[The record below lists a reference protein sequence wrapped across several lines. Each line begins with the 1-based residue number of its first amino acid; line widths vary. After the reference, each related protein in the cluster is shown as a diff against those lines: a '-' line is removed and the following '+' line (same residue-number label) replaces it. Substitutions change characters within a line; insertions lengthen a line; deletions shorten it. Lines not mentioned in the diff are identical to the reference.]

1 MRMNLI
7 LEILDVPG
15 QLVSILNPI
24 GELGANVVTIVHK
37 REIKAEEGKAAIQ
50 IAIEG
55 ERENLQAVIDRFKEM
70 NIALIEVDDTVRKEK
85 LSAILY
91 GHIIDRDLR
100 DTVDKINA
108 VDGLVVSDL
117 QLKLDGEL
125 KSTALITVEL
135 DLGKRDIA
143 YILTTIRDTNR
154 AEMVTILTTT
164 RDINRAGMVTILT
177 TDIVPLL
184 PVIIHT
190 MTISIMTITLHVLVA
205 AIGDPLL
212 TTIITTGHAHCLLRH
227 R

>member
-37 REIKAEEGKAAIQ
+37 REIKAEEGKAAIE
-50 IAIEG
+50 IALEG
-55 ERENLQAVIDRFKEM
+55 ERENLQAVIDKFKDM
-70 NIALIEVDDTVRKEK
+70 GVPLIEVDDAVKKEK
-85 LSAILY
+85 LSTILY
-91 GHIIDRDLR
+91 GHIIDTDLR

-125 KSTALITVEL
+125 KSTALITIEL

-143 YILTTIRDTNR
+143 YNKIMEI
-154 AEMVTILTTT
+154 AEAKDFL
-164 RDINRAGMVTILT
+164 
-177 TDIVPLL
+177 
-184 PVIIHT
+184 VIDE
-190 MTISIMTITLHVLVA
+190 V
-205 AIGDPLL
+205 
-212 TTIITTGHAHCLLRH
+212 
-227 R
+227 

>member
-1 MRMNLI
+1 MAIEKDAEKILEEFSKTLDKVPELEGTYYITDNLNLNREDESEQTDSAKICNKLKGEYIMRMNLI

-143 YILTTIRDTNR
+143 YNKIMEI
-154 AEMVTILTTT
+154 AEEKDFL
-164 RDINRAGMVTILT
+164 
-177 TDIVPLL
+177 
-184 PVIIHT
+184 VIDE
-190 MTISIMTITLHVLVA
+190 V
-205 AIGDPLL
+205 
-212 TTIITTGHAHCLLRH
+212 
-227 R
+227 

>member
-37 REIKAEEGKAAIQ
+37 REIMSEEGKAAIQ

-70 NIALIEVDDTVRKEK
+70 GVHLIEVDDTIKKDK

-117 QLKLDGEL
+117 RRRTSWSLM
-125 KSTALITVEL
+125 
-135 DLGKRDIA
+135 R
-143 YILTTIRDTNR
+143 YRRN
-154 AEMVTILTTT
+154 
-164 RDINRAGMVTILT
+164 
-177 TDIVPLL
+177 
-184 PVIIHT
+184 
-190 MTISIMTITLHVLVA
+190 
-205 AIGDPLL
+205 
-212 TTIITTGHAHCLLRH
+212 
-227 R
+227 

>member
-117 QLKLDGEL
+117 QVKLDGEL
-125 KSTALITVEL
+125 KSTALLTIEL
-135 DLGKRDIA
+135 ELGKREIA
-143 YILTTIRDTNR
+143 YNKVMEIAKEKDFL
-154 AEMVTILTTT
+154 
-164 RDINRAGMVTILT
+164 
-177 TDIVPLL
+177 
-184 PVIIHT
+184 VIDE
-190 MTISIMTITLHVLVA
+190 V
-205 AIGDPLL
+205 
-212 TTIITTGHAHCLLRH
+212 
-227 R
+227 

>member
-37 REIKAEEGKAAIQ
+37 REIKAEEGKAAIE
-50 IAIEG
+50 IALEG
-55 ERENLQAVIDRFKEM
+55 ERENLQAVIDKFKDM
-70 NIALIEVDDTVRKEK
+70 GVPLLEVDDAIKKEK
-85 LSAILY
+85 LSTILY

-125 KSTALITVEL
+125 KSTALITIEL

-143 YILTTIRDTNR
+143 YNK
-154 AEMVTILTTT
+154 
-164 RDINRAGMVTILT
+164 
-177 TDIVPLL
+177 
-184 PVIIHT
+184 
-190 MTISIMTITLHVLVA
+190 IMEIA
-205 AIGDPLL
+205 KEKDF
-212 TTIITTGHAHCLLRH
+212 
-227 R
+227 

>member
-37 REIKAEEGKAAIQ
+37 REIRAEEEKAAIE
-50 IAIEG
+50 IALEG
-55 ERENLQAVIDRFKEM
+55 ERENLQAVVDKFKEM
-70 NIALIEVDDTVRKEK
+70 GVSLIEVDDSVKKEK
-85 LSAILY
+85 LSTILY
-91 GHIIDRDLR
+91 GHIIDSDLR

-125 KSTALITVEL
+125 KSTALITIEL

-143 YILTTIRDTNR
+143 YNKIMEIAKEKDFL
-154 AEMVTILTTT
+154 
-164 RDINRAGMVTILT
+164 
-177 TDIVPLL
+177 
-184 PVIIHT
+184 VIDE
-190 MTISIMTITLHVLVA
+190 V
-205 AIGDPLL
+205 
-212 TTIITTGHAHCLLRH
+212 
-227 R
+227 

>member
-1 MRMNLI
+1 MRMNLILEILDIPGQLVSILNPIGELGANVVTIVHKREIKVNLI

-70 NIALIEVDDTVRKEK
+70 NIPLIEVDDTVRKEK

-143 YILTTIRDTNR
+143 YNKIMEI
-154 AEMVTILTTT
+154 AEEKDFL
-164 RDINRAGMVTILT
+164 
-177 TDIVPLL
+177 
-184 PVIIHT
+184 VIDE
-190 MTISIMTITLHVLVA
+190 V
-205 AIGDPLL
+205 
-212 TTIITTGHAHCLLRH
+212 
-227 R
+227 

>member
-55 ERENLQAVIDRFKEM
+55 ERENLQAVLQAVIDRFKEM

-143 YILTTIRDTNR
+143 YNKIMEI
-154 AEMVTILTTT
+154 AEEKDFL
-164 RDINRAGMVTILT
+164 
-177 TDIVPLL
+177 
-184 PVIIHT
+184 VIDE
-190 MTISIMTITLHVLVA
+190 V
-205 AIGDPLL
+205 
-212 TTIITTGHAHCLLRH
+212 
-227 R
+227 

>member
-37 REIKAEEGKAAIQ
+37 REIKAEEGKAAIE

-55 ERENLQAVIDRFKEM
+55 ERENLQAVVDRFKEM
-70 NIALIEVDDTVRKEK
+70 NLSLIEVDDTIKKEK
-85 LSAILY
+85 LSTILY
-91 GHIIDRDLR
+91 GHIIDSDLR

-135 DLGKRDIA
+135 DLGKREIA
-143 YILTTIRDTNR
+143 YNKIMEI
-154 AEMVTILTTT
+154 AEEKDFL
-164 RDINRAGMVTILT
+164 
-177 TDIVPLL
+177 
-184 PVIIHT
+184 VIDE
-190 MTISIMTITLHVLVA
+190 V
-205 AIGDPLL
+205 
-212 TTIITTGHAHCLLRH
+212 
-227 R
+227 

>member
-37 REIKAEEGKAAIQ
+37 REIKAEEGKAAIE

-55 ERENLQAVIDRFKEM
+55 ERENLQAVVDRFKEM
-70 NIALIEVDDTVRKEK
+70 NLSLIEVDDTIKKEK
-85 LSAILY
+85 LSTILY
-91 GHIIDRDLR
+91 GHIIDSDLR

-108 VDGLVVSDL
+108 VDGLVVSAL

-135 DLGKRDIA
+135 DLGKKEIA
-143 YILTTIRDTNR
+143 SNKIMEI
-154 AEMVTILTTT
+154 AEEKDFL
-164 RDINRAGMVTILT
+164 
-177 TDIVPLL
+177 
-184 PVIIHT
+184 VIDE
-190 MTISIMTITLHVLVA
+190 V
-205 AIGDPLL
+205 
-212 TTIITTGHAHCLLRH
+212 
-227 R
+227 

>member
-1 MRMNLI
+1 MNLI

-37 REIKAEEGKAAIQ
+37 REIKAGEGKAAIQ
-50 IAIEG
+50 IALEG
-55 ERENLQAVIDRFKEM
+55 ERENLQAVVDKFKEM
-70 NIALIEVDDTVRKEK
+70 GVSLIEVDDTIKKEK

-125 KSTALITVEL
+125 KSTALLTIEL
-135 DLGKRDIA
+135 DLGKREIA
-143 YILTTIRDTNR
+143 YNKVMEI
-154 AEMVTILTTT
+154 AEEKDFL
-164 RDINRAGMVTILT
+164 
-177 TDIVPLL
+177 
-184 PVIIHT
+184 VIDE
-190 MTISIMTITLHVLVA
+190 V
-205 AIGDPLL
+205 
-212 TTIITTGHAHCLLRH
+212 
-227 R
+227 

>member
-1 MRMNLI
+1 M
-7 LEILDVPG
+7 DGPG
-15 QLVSILNPI
+15 LLVTILNPI

-55 ERENLQAVIDRFKEM
+55 VRENLQAVIDRFKEM

-143 YILTTIRDTNR
+143 YNKIMEI
-154 AEMVTILTTT
+154 AEEKDFLGIDEV
-164 RDINRAGMVTILT
+164 
-177 TDIVPLL
+177 
-184 PVIIHT
+184 
-190 MTISIMTITLHVLVA
+190 
-205 AIGDPLL
+205 
-212 TTIITTGHAHCLLRH
+212 
-227 R
+227 

>member
-37 REIKAEEGKAAIQ
+37 REISAAEGKAAIE
-50 IAIEG
+50 IALEG
-55 ERENLQAVIDRFKEM
+55 ERGNLQAVVDKFKEM
-70 NIALIEVDDTVRKEK
+70 GVQLLEVDDTIKKDK
-85 LSAILY
+85 LSTILY
-91 GHIIDRDLR
+91 GHIIDTDLR

-125 KSTALITVEL
+125 KSTALLTIEL

-143 YILTTIRDTNR
+143 YNKVMEIAKEKDFL
-154 AEMVTILTTT
+154 
-164 RDINRAGMVTILT
+164 
-177 TDIVPLL
+177 
-184 PVIIHT
+184 VIDE
-190 MTISIMTITLHVLVA
+190 V
-205 AIGDPLL
+205 
-212 TTIITTGHAHCLLRH
+212 
-227 R
+227 

>member
-70 NIALIEVDDTVRKEK
+70 NIPLIEVDDTVWKEK

-125 KSTALITVEL
+125 KSTALLTVEL
-135 DLGKRDIA
+135 DSGKTEIA
-143 YILTTIRDTNR
+143 YNIIMEI
-154 AEMVTILTTT
+154 AE
-164 RDINRAGMVTILT
+164 
-177 TDIVPLL
+177 
-184 PVIIHT
+184 
-190 MTISIMTITLHVLVA
+190 
-205 AIGDPLL
+205 
-212 TTIITTGHAHCLLRH
+212 
-227 R
+227 

>member
-37 REIKAEEGKAAIQ
+37 REIRAEEGKAAIQ
-50 IAIEG
+50 IALEG

-70 NIALIEVDDTVRKEK
+70 GVPLIEVDDTIRKDK

-108 VDGLVVSDL
+108 VDGLVVSAL

-125 KSTALITVEL
+125 KSTALITIEL
-135 DLGKRDIA
+135 DLGKR
-143 YILTTIRDTNR
+143 
-154 AEMVTILTTT
+154 
-164 RDINRAGMVTILT
+164 
-177 TDIVPLL
+177 
-184 PVIIHT
+184 
-190 MTISIMTITLHVLVA
+190 
-205 AIGDPLL
+205 
-212 TTIITTGHAHCLLRH
+212 
-227 R
+227 